1 MSSGIDEETVELHKE
16 VVVELL
22 RLSDNGD
29 VDSSFTVN
37 MRWIN
42 TITDVRN
49 CICQRNNIC
58 SGRIDILYR
67 GKRLPKNYNL
77 YQLDVSNNHIKLF
90 YFCHSINSSTD
101 QWIRIVSPGSLD
113 KVLYIIDWLNG

>member
-1 MSSGIDEETVELHKE
+1 MSISMDEETIELHKKVE
-16 VVVELL
+16 VELL

-29 VDSSFTVN
+29 IDHSFTVN

-49 CICQRNNIC
+49 CICQRNNVYSC
-58 SGRIDILYR
+58 RVDILYK

-77 YQLDVSNNHIKLF
+77 YQLDVSNNHIRLF

-113 KVLYIIDWLNG
+113 KVLLNIA

>member
-1 MSSGIDEETVELHKE
+1 MSISIDEETIELHKE
-16 VVVELL
+16 VDVELL

-29 VDSSFTVN
+29 VDHSFTVN
-37 MRWIN
+37 MKWIN

-58 SGRIDILYR
+58 SGQIDIFYR

-90 YFCHSINSSTD
+90 YFCRPVNSSTE
-101 QWIRIVSPGSLD
+101 QWIRIVSTGSLD
-113 KVLYIIDWLNG
+113 KVLMN